1 MNPMTK
7 LLKLVVHSLAFAGAV
22 SLLGPVLGGAAQSP
36 KGKQLLKELVE
47 RAKQEGGLDTA
58 TVTQVGPGVPK
69 LVSAFNRKF
78 ALNLEINVVLGDQ
91 AGKFAKLITTL
102 DAGGKPE
109 FDSLT
114 GSENDIIVTIEKGY
128 LLKVPDWELLLAE
141 INPQIGSGHTKPG
154 DVSPSV
160 IGGYGFVWATRTKA
174 LVYSTKLASRD
185 NIPKAIVDFA
195 DPKFKGKFTAA
206 PWTDLFEQGLL
217 YYKDKGEWLKTL
229 DRIGKNAATVLKFE
243 PALNRILLGEF
254 PYTYMNSAEYWGV
267 NAKDPKA
274 PIGLH
279 WFTDYTPMSHI
290 MYVVPKGSR
299 RPAAAALWSLWMT
312 TPEAQEIVQKA
323 SPQENL
329 RFGRTQI
336 DTRSWEEIKASGS
349 KLVSYLDSPAALEKL
364 QWWATPEGRQY
375 RAKIKEAI
383 TQRK

>member
-1 MNPMTK
+1 MGFLWGPG
-7 LLKLVVHSLAFAGAV
+7 LADAG
-22 SLLGPVLGGAAQSP
+22 QSS
-36 KGKQLLKELVE
+36 KGKQLLKELVDKA
-47 RAKQEGGLDTA
+47 RQEGALDTA
-58 TVTQVGPGVPK
+58 TITQAGPGVPK
-69 LVSAFNRKF
+69 LVSAFNRRF
-78 ALNLEINVVLGDQ
+78 GMNLRINVVLGDQ

-109 FDSLT
+109 YDSLA
-114 GSENDIIVTIEKGY
+114 GSENDIIVTVEKGY
-128 LLKVPDWELLLAE
+128 LHKVPDWEVLLAE
-141 INPQIGSGHTKPG
+141 VNPQVAAGTVKPG

-174 LVYSTKLASRD
+174 LVYSTKLASKD
-185 NIPKAIVDFA
+185 SIPKKIVDLA

-206 PWTDLFEQGLL
+206 PWTDTFEQGIL
-217 YYKDKGEWLKTL
+217 YYKDEDEWLQVL

-267 NAKDPKA
+267 MAKDRKA

-279 WFTDYTPMSHI
+279 WFSDYTPMSHV

-299 RPAAAALWSLWMT
+299 HPAAAALWSLWMT

-329 RFGRTQI
+329 RFGRTEI

-349 KLVSYLDSPAALEKL
+349 RLVSYLDSPAALEKL
-364 QWWATPEGRQY
+364 KWWATPEGRQY

-383 TQRK
+383 TQRQ

>member
-1 MNPMTK
+1 MTR
-7 LLKLVVHSLAFAGAV
+7 LAGILRLAVYGLALVVAV
-22 SLLGPVLGGAAQSP
+22 SLGGPVTARAAQSSP
-36 KGKQLLKELVE
+36 KGKQALKELVE
-47 RAKQEGGLDTA
+47 KARQEGSLDTA

-69 LVSAFNRKF
+69 MVSAFNKRF
-78 ALNLEINVVLGDQ
+78 GLNLEINVVLGDQ

-109 FDSLT
+109 YDSLA

-128 LLKVPDWELLLAE
+128 LHKIPDWELLLAE
-141 INPQIGSGHTKPG
+141 VNRAAKPG

-174 LVYSTKLASRD
+174 LVYSTKLASKD
-185 NIPKAIVDFA
+185 NIPKKIVDLA

-206 PWTDLFEQGLL
+206 PWTDIFEQGLL
-217 YYKDKGEWLKTL
+217 FYKDENEWLKTL
-229 DRIGKNAATVLKFE
+229 DKIGKNAATVLKFE

-267 NAKDPKA
+267 KAKDPKA

-279 WFTDYTPMSHI
+279 WFSDYTPMSHI
-290 MYVVPKGSR
+290 MYVVPTGSR
-299 RPAAAALWSLWMT
+299 RPAAATLWNLWMT

-329 RFGRTQI
+329 RFGRTRI

-349 KLVSYLDSPAALEKL
+349 KVVSYLDSPATVEKL
-364 QWWATPEGRQY
+364 KWWATPEGRQY